1 MRMDDIDRALLATL
15 SERGRASWADLARRV
30 GLSAPTVQERV
41 RRLED
46 RGVISGYRAVVA
58 PEAVGLG
65 VAALVD
71 IVQSDDSDQEE
82 VAEQLAAV
90 PEVEDCWFVAGDES
104 FVVKVRVAEV
114 AALEQTLRVLRGLP
128 GVARTRTTVVL
139 STRWEGRT
147 PPLPPVS
154 G

>member
-1 MRMDDIDRALLATL
+1 MDEVDRALLTTL
-15 SERGRASWADLARRV
+15 RDRGRATWADLARRV

-46 RGVISGYRAVVA
+46 RGVIAGYRAVVP
-58 PEAVGLG
+58 PEALGLG

-71 IVQSDDSDQEE
+71 IVQSDDSDQEA
-82 VAEQLAAV
+82 VADQLAGVDAI
-90 PEVEDCWFVAGDES
+90 EDCWFVAGDES
-104 FVVKVRVAEV
+104 FVVKVRVPDV
-114 AALEQTLRVLRGLP
+114 HALEQTLRALRGLP

-147 PPLPPVS
+147 PPAP
-154 G
+154 